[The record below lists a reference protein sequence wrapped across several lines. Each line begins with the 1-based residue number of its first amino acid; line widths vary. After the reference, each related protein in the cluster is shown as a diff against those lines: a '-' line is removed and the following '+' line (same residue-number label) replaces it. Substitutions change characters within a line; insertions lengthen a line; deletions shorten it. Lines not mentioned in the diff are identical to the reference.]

1 MIPAGQIVVK
11 IVRTETRKIILLLAR
26 TQTESNVGKI
36 KSTYIADGKNKVYSN
51 DTSKDCIYR

>member
-11 IVRTETRKIILLLAR
+11 IVHTETRKIILLLAR

-36 KSTYIADGKNKVYSN
+36 KSTHIADRKNKVYSN
-51 DTSKDCIYR
+51 DTN